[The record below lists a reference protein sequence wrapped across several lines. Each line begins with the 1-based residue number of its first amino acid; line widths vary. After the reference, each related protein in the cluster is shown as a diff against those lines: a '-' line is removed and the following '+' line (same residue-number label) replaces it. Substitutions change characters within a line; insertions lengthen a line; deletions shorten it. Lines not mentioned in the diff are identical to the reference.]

1 MAPLDMLS
9 QDIFVPAP
17 CADLR
22 PVVAAPAV
30 APPAPLPAAMAPDAL
45 GADAL
50 LELGLK
56 YCTGREVGL
65 DLVAAHK
72 WFNLAAMR
80 GSDDARRLRAEI
92 TRDMTKAEVVRG
104 QRLAREWLNR
114 H

>member
-17 CADLR
+17 CPDLQ
-22 PVVAAPAV
+22 PVVAAPPV
-30 APPAPLPAAMAPDAL
+30 AASVPLPAAMAPDAL
-45 GADAL
+45 GSDTL

-80 GSDDARRLRAEI
+80 GCDDAKRLRSEI
-92 TRDMTKAEVVRG
+92 TRDMSKAEVMRA